1 MLYKALTSRAK
12 VVCVGVTARARPR
25 APRRPRP
32 RVVSRLTSHVSE
44 SKDKGNYQKET
55 TLPLSRVRRDQSS
68 EKYFKRPQFDKE
80 LEHAWPA
87 HGSCCSKTSLTRGS
101 ARRPHKHSTVE
112 GPPVVRLAIDREVW
126 PHARSAAGR
135 RWTFAAARMSVACAR
150 CYAERPRVRT
160 PLVSATSGVS
170 SPSKP
175 RGIRM
180 GRSAAEL
187 AAPR

>member
-12 VVCVGVTARARPR
+12 VVCVGVTARGGARALVHVPIVV
-25 APRRPRP
+25 
-32 RVVSRLTSHVSE
+32 RVACGLSRLRVI
-44 SKDKGNYQKET
+44 KDNKET
-55 TLPLSRVRRDQSS
+55 TLPLRVRRDQSS